1 MSKQLKLDE
10 AQMKKQAATLQKAV
24 SSYRNF
30 ARNPFDVELNYLSA
44 MNTDFL
50 AKFETM
56 LENLNDGN
64 PKLVG
69 VLEDI
74 EDMTREIADTF
85 ETIDHEAANSM
96 GYSQEG

>member
-1 MSKQLKLDE
+1 MSDQLKLDE
-10 AQMKKQAATLQKAV
+10 IQMKKQAAEIQKAV

-30 ARNPFDVELNYLSA
+30 ASSPFDTELNYLST

-64 PKLVG
+64 PKLIG
-69 VLEDI
+69 ALEEI
-74 EDMTREIADTF
+74 EGLTREVAATF
-85 ETIDHEAANSM
+85 ENIDQKAANSM
-96 GYSQEG
+96 GYSQGG